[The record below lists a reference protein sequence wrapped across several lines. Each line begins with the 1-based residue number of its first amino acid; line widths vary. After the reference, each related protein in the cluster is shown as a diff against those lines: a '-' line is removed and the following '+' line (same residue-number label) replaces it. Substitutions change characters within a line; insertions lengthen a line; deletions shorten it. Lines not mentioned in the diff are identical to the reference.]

1 MIMPTRTVFNKAQLK
16 CAFYAWFDWLVPKGQ
31 KILAID
37 MGETPEEVEETIE
50 RFWRVFVEKLLDVV
64 EAE

>member
-1 MIMPTRTVFNKAQLK
+1 MRISKYNKSQLK
-16 CAFYAWFDWLVPKGQ
+16 CAFYDWFGWMVPKGQ
-31 KILAID
+31 RVFAVD

-64 EAE
+64 ETE

>member
-1 MIMPTRTVFNKAQLK
+1 MPRLSYKVAQIK

-37 MGETPEEVEETIE
+37 MGETPEEVGETVE
-50 RFWRVFVEKLLDVV
+50 RFWRVFVEKLLDVEDV
-64 EAE
+64 K